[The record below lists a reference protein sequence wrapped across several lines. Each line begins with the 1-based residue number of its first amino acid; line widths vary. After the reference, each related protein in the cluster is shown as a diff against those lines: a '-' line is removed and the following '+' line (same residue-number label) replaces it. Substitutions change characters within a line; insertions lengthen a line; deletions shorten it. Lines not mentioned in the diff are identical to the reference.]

1 MVTAA
6 GKQLAKT
13 IGQGRNPSRGKV
25 TIADAPAGGTG
36 ATAGAYDTANNR
48 NAMIASLNQVIA
60 VLRAVGLAQ

>member
-6 GKQLAKT
+6 GKQLIKT
-13 IGQGRNPSRGKV
+13 LGQGRNPSRGKV

-48 NAMIASLNQVIA
+48 NAMIASLNSLLAVCRSIGLIA
-60 VLRAVGLAQ
+60 

>member
-6 GKQLAKT
+6 GKAALKAFAT
-13 IGQGRNPSRGKV
+13 GRPSKNRP

-48 NAMIASLNQVIA
+48 NAMIASLNA
-60 VLRAVGLAQ
+60 LLARMRAMGFID